1 MKTKEIIGQFT
12 YDRENNR
19 VVEFWEDDGFY
30 KQFPITAY
38 MGVLRRVIFRA
49 NYFLATL
56 NKALPYK

>member
-1 MKTKEIIGQFT
+1 MRTKEIIGQFT

-19 VVEFWEDDGFY
+19 VIEFWEDEGFY

-56 NKALPYK
+56 NKASLYK